1 MTNIKTTIYIF
12 LLQSWFILKSDK
24 LNYPKDLYEDLEGLQ
39 TQINEFQNNIDNVS
53 LIHSINF
60 IVDSNRLFVE
70 N

>member
-53 LIHSINF
+53 LIHSINL

>member
-24 LNYPKDLYEDLEGLQ
+24 LNYPKDLYQDLEGLQ
-39 TQINEFQNNIDNVS
+39 TQFQNNIDNVS
-53 LIHSINF
+53 LIHSINL